1 MLFQNRLHSF
11 PMLRVSAKAGR
22 LLKNKGPGL
31 LHLGRGNVQLD
42 VSGTR
47 IAGNTIH
54 LFEVRFGVWQF
65 CCWMIARWTLRQ
77 LGLIGGR
84 SCLGLRMLDLFQD
97 SIILPRRSL
106 GQAFKEN
113 IRCFQVT
120 AKDPMPDAGAEFVRK
135 VYALGKQGC
144 PPDGAGADV
153 ILPRNA
159 LTGFLGGL
167 LVFILICSL

>member
-1 MLFQNRLHSF
+1 
-11 PMLRVSAKAGR
+11 
-22 LLKNKGPGL
+22 
-31 LHLGRGNVQLD
+31 
-42 VSGTR
+42 
-47 IAGNTIH
+47 
-54 LFEVRFGVWQF
+54 
-65 CCWMIARWTLRQ
+65 MIARRTLRQ

-135 VYALGKQGC
+135 VYTLGKQGC
-144 PPDGAGADV
+144 PPDRAGADV
-153 ILPRNA
+153 VFPRNA

>member
-1 MLFQNRLHSF
+1 
-11 PMLRVSAKAGR
+11 
-22 LLKNKGPGL
+22 
-31 LHLGRGNVQLD
+31 
-42 VSGTR
+42 
-47 IAGNTIH
+47 
-54 LFEVRFGVWQF
+54 
-65 CCWMIARWTLRQ
+65 MIARRTLRQ

-120 AKDPMPDAGAEFVRK
+120 AKDLQPNAGAEVVRK
-135 VYALGKQGC
+135 VYALGKQGR

-153 ILPRNA
+153 DFPRDA
-159 LTGFLGGL
+159 LTGFLGDL
-167 LVFILICSL
+167 LVFILVCTPSRGQ